1 MATYKNRPQITNIEA
16 VKEVASRTGLPVN
29 AAFTAVKCYQD
40 IIMECVNSGVEI
52 KVGDIG
58 VITYKVKPPHYNVVY
73 YDFTSG
79 DKLPPKNTPGFWI
92 PYLRPSRKWKAEL
105 KELTKFWNEE
115 NEEKE
120 NSD

>member
-29 AAFTAVKCYQD
+29 AALTAVKCYQD

-58 VITYKVKPPHYNVVY
+58 VITYKIKAPHHNVVY
-73 YDFTSG
+73 YDFKTG
-79 DKLPPKNTPGFWI
+79 ENLPPKDTPGFWV
-92 PYLRPSRKWKAEL
+92 PYLRPSRKWKSEL